1 MSILIGKSFAFTGK
15 ILIIEKWRENYV
27 VLSCSDGGTG
37 YIVRNAYAHYFPY
50 IDKYFTPF
58 IPAVKKMSKKIKRDL
73 AAENNE
79 QIRLVPQLIGNRAD
93 EFLMMIRQLEDLGF
107 TSVNLNFGCPSG
119 TVVSKR
125 KGAGFLEEPEEL
137 EMLLEEV
144 LENSPLAVSVKTRVG
159 IKDPD
164 EWEALCGVYAK
175 FPLEELIIHPRLQK
189 DYYSGTPRMETFAR
203 ALEQIHVPLCYNG
216 DICSVEDYKKVTA
229 AFPAID
235 RIMIGRGL
243 LENPGLVGEIKG
255 NPPADKARLR
265 AFHDEIL
272 EGCLDTFRAEK
283 DVVFHLKEIWFY
295 LTKAFP
301 DREKY
306 LKLIRKCQSLPEYK
320 LIVQQIFS

>member
-1 MSILIGKSFAFTGK
+1 
-15 ILIIEKWRENYV
+15 
-27 VLSCSDGGTG
+27 
-37 YIVRNAYAHYFPY
+37 
-50 IDKYFTPF
+50 
-58 IPAVKKMSKKIKRDL
+58 
-73 AAENNE
+73 
-79 QIRLVPQLIGNRAD
+79 
-93 EFLMMIRQLEDLGF
+93 
-107 TSVNLNFGCPSG
+107 
-119 TVVSKR
+119 
-125 KGAGFLEEPEEL
+125 
-137 EMLLEEV
+137 MLLEEV

-295 LTKAFP
+295 LTKSFP

>member
-1 MSILIGKSFAFTGK
+1 MF
-15 ILIIEKWRENYV
+15 
-27 VLSCSDGGTG
+27 
-37 YIVRNAYAHYFPY
+37 
-50 IDKYFTPF
+50 
-58 IPAVKKMSKKIKRDL
+58 
-73 AAENNE
+73 
-79 QIRLVPQLIGNRAD
+79 
-93 EFLMMIRQLEDLGF
+93 
-107 TSVNLNFGCPSG
+107 
-119 TVVSKR
+119 
-125 KGAGFLEEPEEL
+125 
-137 EMLLEEV
+137 
-144 LENSPLAVSVKTRVG
+144 
-159 IKDPD
+159 
-164 EWEALCGVYAK
+164 CGVYAK
-175 FPLEELIIHPRLQK
+175 FPLEELIIHPRLQI

-306 LKLIRKCQSLPEYK
+306 LKRIRKCQSLPEYK

>member
-1 MSILIGKSFAFTGK
+1 MAPMEGLTDFT
-15 ILIIEKWRENYV
+15 Y
-27 VLSCSDGGTG
+27 
-37 YIVRNAYAHYFPY
+37 RNAYEKTFGKGR
-50 IDKYFTPF
+50 ITKYFTPF
-58 IPAVKKMSKKIKRDL
+58 IPAAKKMSKKIKRDL

-93 EFLMMIRQLEDLGF
+93 EFLMMIRQLEELGF

-125 KGAGFLEEPEEL
+125 KGAGFLADPKEL

-175 FPLEELIIHPRLQK
+175 FPLEELIIHPRLQN

-272 EGCLDTFRAEK
+272 EGCLCGKRCRFSFERNLVLSDKGISGQR
-283 DVVFHLKEIWFY
+283 EIF
-295 LTKAFP
+295 KA
-301 DREKY
+301 D
-306 LKLIRKCQSLPEYK
+306 PEMP
-320 LIVQQIFS
+320 VSAGV

>member
-1 MSILIGKSFAFTGK
+1 
-15 ILIIEKWRENYV
+15 
-27 VLSCSDGGTG
+27 
-37 YIVRNAYAHYFPY
+37 
-50 IDKYFTPF
+50 
-58 IPAVKKMSKKIKRDL
+58 
-73 AAENNE
+73 
-79 QIRLVPQLIGNRAD
+79 
-93 EFLMMIRQLEDLGF
+93 
-107 TSVNLNFGCPSG
+107 
-119 TVVSKR
+119 
-125 KGAGFLEEPEEL
+125 
-137 EMLLEEV
+137 MLLEEV

-175 FPLEELIIHPRLQK
+175 FPLEELIIHPRLQN

-255 NPPADKARLR
+255 NPLADKARLR

-295 LTKAFP
+295 LTKSFP

>member
-1 MSILIGKSFAFTGK
+1 MLFYLAPMEGI
-15 ILIIEKWRENYV
+15 
-27 VLSCSDGGTG
+27 TG

-58 IPAVKKMSKKIKRDL
+58 IPAAKKMSKKIKRDL

-125 KGAGFLEEPEEL
+125 KGAGFLADPKEL

-164 EWEALCGVYAK
+164 EWEALCGVCKVSAGRTDYSSA
-175 FPLEELIIHPRLQK
+175 PAERLLQRNTA
-189 DYYSGTPRMETFAR
+189 DGNICPCSGADPCA
-203 ALEQIHVPLCYNG
+203 ALLQWRYMQC
-216 DICSVEDYKKVTA
+216 
-229 AFPAID
+229 
-235 RIMIGRGL
+235 GRL
-243 LENPGLVGEIKG
+243 
-255 NPPADKARLR
+255 
-265 AFHDEIL
+265 
-272 EGCLDTFRAEK
+272 
-283 DVVFHLKEIWFY
+283 
-295 LTKAFP
+295 
-301 DREKY
+301 
-306 LKLIRKCQSLPEYK
+306 
-320 LIVQQIFS
+320 

>member
-1 MSILIGKSFAFTGK
+1 
-15 ILIIEKWRENYV
+15 
-27 VLSCSDGGTG
+27 
-37 YIVRNAYAHYFPY
+37 
-50 IDKYFTPF
+50 
-58 IPAVKKMSKKIKRDL
+58 
-73 AAENNE
+73 
-79 QIRLVPQLIGNRAD
+79 
-93 EFLMMIRQLEDLGF
+93 
-107 TSVNLNFGCPSG
+107 
-119 TVVSKR
+119 
-125 KGAGFLEEPEEL
+125 
-137 EMLLEEV
+137 MLLEEV

-164 EWEALCGVYAK
+164 EWEALCTAYAK

-306 LKLIRKCQSLPEYK
+306 LKRIRKCQSLPEYK

>member
-1 MSILIGKSFAFTGK
+1 MLFYLAPMEGI
-15 ILIIEKWRENYV
+15 
-27 VLSCSDGGTG
+27 TG

-58 IPAVKKMSKKIKRDL
+58 IPAAKKMSKKIKRDL

-125 KGAGFLEEPEEL
+125 KGAGFLADPKEL

-144 LENSPLAVSVKTRVG
+144 LEKSPLAVSVKTRVG

-164 EWEALCGVYAK
+164 EWEALCGVYVK
-175 FPLEELIIHPRLQK
+175 FPLEELIIHPRLQN

-283 DVVFHLKEIWFY
+283 MSFFI
-295 LTKAFP
+295 
-301 DREKY
+301 
-306 LKLIRKCQSLPEYK
+306 
-320 LIVQQIFS
+320 

>member
-1 MSILIGKSFAFTGK
+1 ML
-15 ILIIEKWRENYV
+15 EK
-27 VLSCSDGGTG
+27 
-37 YIVRNAYAHYFPY
+37 
-50 IDKYFTPF
+50 
-58 IPAVKKMSKKIKRDL
+58 
-73 AAENNE
+73 
-79 QIRLVPQLIGNRAD
+79 
-93 EFLMMIRQLEDLGF
+93 
-107 TSVNLNFGCPSG
+107 
-119 TVVSKR
+119 
-125 KGAGFLEEPEEL
+125 
-137 EMLLEEV
+137 
-144 LENSPLAVSVKTRVG
+144 SPLAVSVKTRVG

-164 EWEALCGVYAK
+164 EWEALCTAYAK
-175 FPLEELIIHPRLQK
+175 FPLEELIIHPRLQI

-216 DICSVEDYKKVTA
+216 DICSAEDYKKVTA

>member
-1 MSILIGKSFAFTGK
+1 MLFYLAPMEGI
-15 ILIIEKWRENYV
+15 
-27 VLSCSDGGTG
+27 TG

-58 IPAVKKMSKKIKRDL
+58 IPAAKKMSKKIKRDL
-73 AAENNE
+73 AVENNG

-93 EFLMMIRQLEDLGF
+93 EFLMMIRQLEELGF

-125 KGAGFLEEPEEL
+125 KGTGFLADPKEL

-159 IKDPD
+159 IKDLD

-295 LTKAFP
+295 LTKSFP

>member
-1 MSILIGKSFAFTGK
+1 M
-15 ILIIEKWRENYV
+15 
-27 VLSCSDGGTG
+27 
-37 YIVRNAYAHYFPY
+37 
-50 IDKYFTPF
+50 
-58 IPAVKKMSKKIKRDL
+58 
-73 AAENNE
+73 
-79 QIRLVPQLIGNRAD
+79 PQLIGNRAD

-272 EGCLDTFRAEK
+272 E
-283 DVVFHLKEIWFY
+283 DVWILSVRKRCRFSFERNWFY
-295 LTKAFP
+295 STKAFP

>member
-1 MSILIGKSFAFTGK
+1 
-15 ILIIEKWRENYV
+15 
-27 VLSCSDGGTG
+27 
-37 YIVRNAYAHYFPY
+37 
-50 IDKYFTPF
+50 
-58 IPAVKKMSKKIKRDL
+58 MSKKIKRDL

-93 EFLMMIRQLEDLGF
+93 EFLMMIRQLEELGF

-125 KGAGFLEEPEEL
+125 KGAGFLADPKEL

-144 LENSPLAVSVKTRVG
+144 LEKSPLAVSVKTRVG

-164 EWEALCGVYAK
+164 EWEALCDVYAK
-175 FPLEELIIHPRLQK
+175 FSLEELIIHPRLQN

-203 ALEQIHVPLCYNG
+203 ALEQIHIPLCYNG

-229 AFPAID
+229 AFPAVD

>member
-1 MSILIGKSFAFTGK
+1 M
-15 ILIIEKWRENYV
+15 
-27 VLSCSDGGTG
+27 
-37 YIVRNAYAHYFPY
+37 
-50 IDKYFTPF
+50 
-58 IPAVKKMSKKIKRDL
+58 
-73 AAENNE
+73 
-79 QIRLVPQLIGNRAD
+79 Q
-93 EFLMMIRQLEDLGF
+93 
-107 TSVNLNFGCPSG
+107 
-119 TVVSKR
+119 
-125 KGAGFLEEPEEL
+125 
-137 EMLLEEV
+137 
-144 LENSPLAVSVKTRVG
+144 
-159 IKDPD
+159 
-164 EWEALCGVYAK
+164 
-175 FPLEELIIHPRLQK
+175 
-189 DYYSGTPRMETFAR
+189 
-203 ALEQIHVPLCYNG
+203 LCYNG

-295 LTKAFP
+295 LTKSFP

>member
-1 MSILIGKSFAFTGK
+1 MLFYLAPMEGI
-15 ILIIEKWRENYV
+15 
-27 VLSCSDGGTG
+27 TG

-58 IPAVKKMSKKIKRDL
+58 IPAAKKMSKKIKRDL

-93 EFLMMIRQLEDLGF
+93 EFLMMIRQLEELGF

-125 KGAGFLEEPEEL
+125 KGAGFLADPKEL

-144 LENSPLAVSVKTRVG
+144 LEKSPLAVSVKTRVG

-164 EWEALCGVYAK
+164 EWE
-175 FPLEELIIHPRLQK
+175 
-189 DYYSGTPRMETFAR
+189 

-295 LTKAFP
+295 LTKSFP

>member
-1 MSILIGKSFAFTGK
+1 
-15 ILIIEKWRENYV
+15 
-27 VLSCSDGGTG
+27 
-37 YIVRNAYAHYFPY
+37 
-50 IDKYFTPF
+50 
-58 IPAVKKMSKKIKRDL
+58 MSKKIKRDL

-93 EFLMMIRQLEDLGF
+93 EFLMMIRQLEELGF

-125 KGAGFLEEPEEL
+125 KGAGFLADPKEL

-229 AFPAID
+229 AFRAID

-295 LTKAFP
+295 LTKSFP